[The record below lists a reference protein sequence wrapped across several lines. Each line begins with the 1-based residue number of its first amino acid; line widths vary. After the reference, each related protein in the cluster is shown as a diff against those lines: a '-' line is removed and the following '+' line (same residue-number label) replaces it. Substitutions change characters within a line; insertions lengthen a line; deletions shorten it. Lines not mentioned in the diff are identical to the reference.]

1 MISILMLGVAGFL
14 GGGAYSLFRNQH
26 PVGAVVVGLGAA
38 LALAA
43 GLAWWG
49 Q

>member
-1 MISILMLGVAGFL
+1 MISILMLALAGFL
-14 GGGAYSLFRNQH
+14 GGGAYSLFRNEH
-26 PVGAVVVGLGAA
+26 RGGAVVVGAGAA

>member
-1 MISILMLGVAGFL
+1 MISILMLALAGFL
-14 GGGAYSLFRNQH
+14 GGGSYSLVSSGHRA
-26 PVGAVVVGLGAA
+26 GAVVVGVGAA
-38 LALAA
+38 LAAAA

>member
-1 MISILMLGVAGFL
+1 MVSILMLALAGFL
-14 GGGAYSLFRNQH
+14 GGGAYSLIRNGH
-26 PVGAVVVGLGAA
+26 RGGAIVVGAGAV

>member
-1 MISILMLGVAGFL
+1 MISILMLALAGFL
-14 GGGAYSLFRNQH
+14 GGGSYSLFRNEH
-26 PVGAVVVGLGAA
+26 RVGAVVVGVGAA

>member
-1 MISILMLGVAGFL
+1 MISILMLALAGFL
-14 GGGAYSLFRNQH
+14 GGGTYSLLRNGNRVAAVL
-26 PVGAVVVGLGAA
+26 VGIGAA

-43 GLAWWG
+43 GFAWWG

>member
-1 MISILMLGVAGFL
+1 MISILMLALAGFL
-14 GGGAYSLFRNQH
+14 GGGAYSLVRNGH
-26 PVGAVVVGLGAA
+26 RAGAIVVGVGAA